1 MHTYD
6 AHGLPYFIS
15 SSGVMQFREACYT
28 AVSCVP
34 YLLLPI
40 YTITI
45 LATFG
50 VTIFE
55 FFHPG
60 PQPICKQQILCK
72 IVSEYDQ
79 GIPQSQ
85 TADGLARKSHTT
97 IRRHQEDKLSKAT
110 SSQRGSSTLYGIYIG
125 FCPRTEFYKIL

>member
-28 AVSCVP
+28 AVSYAP
-34 YLLLPI
+34 YILLQI

-50 VTIFE
+50 VTIFD
-55 FFHPG
+55 FFSPWA
-60 PQPICKQQILCK
+60 PAYMMKQRK
-72 IVSEYDQ
+72 
-79 GIPQSQ
+79 
-85 TADGLARKSHTT
+85 GLTT
-97 IRRHQEDKLSKAT
+97 HR
-110 SSQRGSSTLYGIYIG
+110 
-125 FCPRTEFYKIL
+125 

>member
-1 MHTYD
+1 MHTFD

-28 AVSCVP
+28 AVSYAP
-34 YLLLPI
+34 YILLQI

-45 LATFG
+45 LATFR

-60 PQPICKQQILCK
+60 PQPNCANEQINLNH
-72 IVSEYDQ
+72 
-79 GIPQSQ
+79 GP
-85 TADGLARKSHTT
+85 
-97 IRRHQEDKLSKAT
+97 
-110 SSQRGSSTLYGIYIG
+110 YI
-125 FCPRTEFYKIL
+125 